1 MRWMLTPLV
10 LAASV
15 TSTWA
20 QQPPSS
26 TTLPDF
32 SIVSIKRSAGT
43 GQSGILYTDDGLVA
57 RNAPLLIAIRL
68 AYSRIKSADG
78 EFVAVPEWVR
88 TEPYDIDAKVDVS
101 AVESFR
107 KLSYAEKNSMLQ
119 RLLAEQFK
127 LKLHEQ
133 SKEQPGYNLV
143 VAKSGTKLKPSD
155 PGPGV
160 TLFDSH
166 EMKAKGYAVA
176 SFVVPLTQIVGR
188 TVQDKTGLLGHYD
201 FTLDWASQATSDPAD
216 SGPSIFSALEEQ
228 LGLRLVPAKVQV
240 KILAIDH
247 VEKPQAN

>member
-1 MRWMLTPLV
+1 MRWILIPLV
-10 LAASV
+10 LV
-15 TSTWA
+15 VTLTSTLA

-32 SIVSIKRSAGT
+32 SIVSIKRSTGT

-57 RNAPLLIAIRL
+57 RNAPLIIAIRL

-88 TEPYDIDAKVDVS
+88 TEPYDIEAKVDVS
-101 AVESFR
+101 NVENFQ
-107 KLSYAEKNSMLQ
+107 KLTYAEKNLMLQ
-119 RLLAEQFK
+119 RLLAEHFK
-127 LKLHEQ
+127 LKVHEQ
-133 SKEQPGYNLV
+133 SKEQPGYDLV
-143 VAKSGTKLKPSD
+143 VAKSGTKLKPSE

-176 SFVVPLTQIVGR
+176 SFTVPLTQIVGR
-188 TVQDKTGLLGHYD
+188 TVQDKTGLQGHYD
-201 FTLDWASQATSDPAD
+201 FTLSWTPQTTSDPTD

-228 LGLRLVPAKVQV
+228 LGLKLVPAKLQV
-240 KILAIDH
+240 MILAIDH